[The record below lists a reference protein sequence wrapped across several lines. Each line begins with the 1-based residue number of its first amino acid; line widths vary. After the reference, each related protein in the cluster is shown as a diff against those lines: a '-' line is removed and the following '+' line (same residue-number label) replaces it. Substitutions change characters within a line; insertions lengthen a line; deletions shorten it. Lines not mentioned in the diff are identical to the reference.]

1 MKKILITA
9 LFLLSLSFT
18 TSELYAQN
26 GAPPPPPSG
35 HGETGNQPA
44 DDPGGGGAPIGGGLG
59 ILMALGAAYGGRKVY
74 KAWKDKA
81 EE

>member
-18 TSELYAQN
+18 TSELAAQV
-26 GAPPPPPSG
+26 PPPPPGG
-35 HGETGNQPA
+35 HGEGGNQPA
-44 DDPGGGGAPIGGGLG
+44 GGSTPIGGGLG

-81 EE
+81 EELV

>member
-18 TSELYAQN
+18 TSELAAQV
-26 GAPPPPPSG
+26 PPPPPGG
-35 HGETGNQPA
+35 HGEGGNQPA
-44 DDPGGGGAPIGGGLG
+44 EGGGAPIGGGLG
-59 ILMALGAAYGGRKVY
+59 ILLALGAAYGGRKVY
-74 KAWKDKA
+74 KVWKDKA